1 MKLSREKMNLLS
13 SLIIDDLAAQD
24 EIVFKYPRN
33 EVRLQVVEI
42 LRAEMLKEEQIEEA
56 ARQKVTSLARDIP
69 EGSEE
74 WNVLYDKAYRE
85 ESEKQRKVK

>member
-1 MKLSREKMNLLS
+1 MRLSRERINLIS
-13 SLIIDDLAAQD
+13 SQIIDDMAGQD

-33 EVRLQVVEI
+33 EIRLQVVEI
-42 LRAEMLKEEQIEEA
+42 LRAEMAKEELIEDA

-85 ESEKQRKVK
+85 ESEKHRKIK

>member
-13 SLIIDDLAAQD
+13 SLIIEDMVGQD
-24 EIVFKYPRN
+24 EITFKYPRN

-42 LRAEMLKEEQIEEA
+42 LRAEMAREETIEEA
-56 ARQKVTSLARDIP
+56 ARLKVTSLARDIP

-85 ESEKQRKVK
+85 ESEKHRKVK

>member
-1 MKLSREKMNLLS
+1 MKLSRERINLLS
-13 SLIIDDLAAQD
+13 SQIIDDMVGQD
-24 EIVFKYPRN
+24 EIIFKYPRN

-42 LRAEMLKEEQIEEA
+42 LRAEMIKEEQIEEA
-56 ARQKVTSLARDIP
+56 ARQRITSQARDIP

-85 ESEKQRKVK
+85 ESEKHRKVK

>member
-1 MKLSREKMNLLS
+1 MKLSREKINLLS
-13 SLIIDDLAAQD
+13 SLIIEDMAGQD
-24 EIVFKYPRN
+24 EIEFKYPRN
-33 EVRLQVVEI
+33 EIRLQVVEI
-42 LRAEMLKEEQIEEA
+42 LRAEMLREEQIEDK
-56 ARQKVTSLARDIP
+56 ARQRITSMSRDIP

>member
-1 MKLSREKMNLLS
+1 MKLSRERINLLS
-13 SLIIDDLAAQD
+13 SQIVDDMVGQD

-33 EVRLQVVEI
+33 EIRLQVVEI

-56 ARQKVTSLARDIP
+56 ARQRVTSLARDIP

-85 ESEKQRKVK
+85 EAYSCGM

>member
-1 MKLSREKMNLLS
+1 MKLSREKINLLS
-13 SLIIDDLAAQD
+13 SQIVDDMVGQD
-24 EIVFKYPRN
+24 EITFKYPRN
-33 EVRLQVVEI
+33 EIRLQVVEI

-56 ARQKVTSLARDIP
+56 ARQRITSMARDIP

-85 ESEKQRKVK
+85 ESEKHRKIK

>member
-1 MKLSREKMNLLS
+1 MKLSREKINLLS
-13 SLIIDDLAAQD
+13 N
-24 EIVFKYPRN
+24 EIVEDMAGEADIVFNYPRN
-33 EVRLQVVEI
+33 EIRLQVVEI
-42 LRAEMLKEEQIEEA
+42 LRTEMLREEQIEDA
-56 ARQKVTSLARDIP
+56 ARQRITSIARDIP

>member
-1 MKLSREKMNLLS
+1 MKLSREKINLLS
-13 SLIIDDLAAQD
+13 NGIVEDMAGEAD
-24 EIVFKYPRN
+24 IVFKYPRN
-33 EVRLQVVEI
+33 EIRLQVVEI
-42 LRAEMLKEEQIEEA
+42 LRTEMLREEQIEDA
-56 ARQKVTSLARDIP
+56 ARQRITSIARDIP

>member
-1 MKLSREKMNLLS
+1 MKLSRERINLISNQILED
-13 SLIIDDLAAQD
+13 LVGQAEID
-24 EIVFKYPRN
+24 FKYPRN

-42 LRAEMLKEEQIEEA
+42 LRVEMLKEEQIEEV
-56 ARQKVTSLARDIP
+56 ARQRVTSLARDIP
-69 EGSEE
+69 EGSDE

>member
-1 MKLSREKMNLLS
+1 MKLSRERINLIS
-13 SLIIDDLAAQD
+13 SQILEDLVNQE
-24 EIVFKYPRN
+24 EIGFKYPRN
-33 EVRLQVVEI
+33 EVRLQVVEV
-42 LRAEMLKEEQIEEA
+42 LRIEMLKEEQIEEA
-56 ARQKVTSLARDIP
+56 ARQRVTSMARDIP

>member
-1 MKLSREKMNLLS
+1 MKLSRERINLISNQILE
-13 SLIIDDLAAQD
+13 DLVDQA
-24 EIVFKYPRN
+24 EIEFKYPRN
-33 EVRLQVVEI
+33 EVRLQVVEV
-42 LRAEMLKEEQIEEA
+42 LRIEMLKEEQIEQA
-56 ARQKVTSLARDIP
+56 ARQRVDSMARDIP

>member
-1 MKLSREKMNLLS
+1 MRLSRERMNLLS
-13 SLIIDDLAAQD
+13 SQIVEDMAGQE

-42 LRAEMLKEEQIEEA
+42 LRAEMAKEEQIEET